1 MKTKLK
7 IRQIKECI
15 NRNPTISSMEEFAAV
30 LNVDMNKLDSETKG
44 IAKELIERNRL
55 RMQVLLKQELYA
67 AKDKRSHEL
76 LFKMICD
83 KDELGRFGVKTDG
96 NTSVNVSPVVEI
108 KAADPDIIDKVK
120 QL

>member
-30 LNVDMNKLDSETKG
+30 LNVNMDKLDAETKG
-44 IAKELIERNRL
+44 IAKELVERNRL

-67 AKDKRSHEL
+67 SKDKRSHEL

-96 NTSVNVSPVVEI
+96 STVNVSPVVEI
-108 KAADPDIIDKVK
+108 KAADPNIIDKVK

>member
-1 MKTKLK
+1 
-7 IRQIKECI
+7 
-15 NRNPTISSMEEFAAV
+15 MEEFAAV
-30 LNVDMNKLDSETKG
+30 LNVNMDKLDAETKG

-83 KDELGRFGVKTDG
+83 KDELGRFGVKTEG
-96 NTSVNVSPVVEI
+96 AAGPVNAVVEI